1 MESGWTTGAMIR
13 TGRSSEAGGRPAR
26 RQASIRMRGDVFW
39 KIYGKQGLV
48 RPFATGRRAV
58 CATQGQ
64 KRL

>member
-1 MESGWTTGAMIR
+1 MIR